1 MKKLLLT
8 LFLVLLA
15 TALTS
20 PASAVQVR
28 RLALV
33 VGANRG
39 GYDRPELKF
48 AVSDAQHFAAVLR
61 DIGGVAAGDCVVLDQ
76 PSLHDLERAFDRLQR
91 QTQDT
96 RRGQNGPDRSRIE
109 LVFYYSGHADEKG
122 LLLGEDRYSYRTL
135 RERLDSVPAEVRIA
149 VLDAC
154 ASGAFTRL
162 KGGKQREPFLTDASA
177 DMQGHAFLTS
187 NTADEVAQESERI
200 SGSYFTYYLVS
211 GLRGAADV
219 SGEGKVTLN
228 EAYGFAFSET
238 LGDTLSSRGG
248 AQHPAY
254 DINLSGTGDVVM
266 TDLRETSAS
275 LVLAES
281 LDGRFFIK
289 DLHGTLVVELY
300 KPHGR
305 RVEIALPP
313 GAYKVYCRQEP
324 ATMVTSAQLVEG
336 KSVLLEPEQFVAT
349 TPDPSLTRGRLTR
362 RLSVAG
368 RHSLSFSPGYWST
381 PSRGPSSAVV
391 RAGWENNSFSSGML
405 FTHYLDE
412 NLAVTAGFNV
422 LEMGE
427 STVVTREGTFSG
439 SSTLYAIPIG
449 ARWFPERMI
458 SRSGTTRPFLAAALG
473 PIIGEAVGSDV
484 IGGKVEAGGHTETA
498 ALAYLGGGVDFHVS
512 RSFALGLGA
521 GYNLMTDFARSVA
534 GHDNYSGFELRVA
547 FGWVFGKGRNAGR

>member
-238 LGDTLSSRGG
+238 LGDTVSSRGG

>member
-1 MKKLLLT
+1 MNKPLLT
-8 LFLVLLA
+8 VILALLA
-15 TALTS
+15 TALAS

-48 AVSDAQHFAAVLR
+48 AVSDAQRFAAVLR
-61 DIGGVAAGDCVVLDQ
+61 DLGGVAADDCLVLEQ

-91 QTQDT
+91 ETQET
-96 RRGQNGPDRSRIE
+96 RRGRNGSDRSRIE

-177 DMQGHAFLTS
+177 EMQGHAFLTS

-200 SGSYFTYYLVS
+200 NGSYFTYYLVS

-238 LGDTLSSRGG
+238 LGDTVSSRGG

-254 DINLSGTGDVVM
+254 DINLSGTGDVVI

-289 DLHGTLVVELY
+289 DHHGALVVELY

-324 ATMVTSAQLVEG
+324 ATMVTSAQLVKG
-336 KSVLLEPEQFVAT
+336 KSVLLEAEQFVAT

-368 RHSLSFSPGYWST
+368 RHRLSFSPGYWGT

-391 RAGWENNSFSSGML
+391 RAGWDNNSFSSGML

-427 STVVTREGTFSG
+427 GTVVTREGTFSG

-449 ARWFPERMI
+449 VRWFPERMI

-473 PIIGEAVGSDV
+473 PVIGEAVGSDV
-484 IGGKVEAGGHTETA
+484 ISGQVESGGHTETA

-512 RSFALGLGA
+512 RSWALGLAA

-547 FGWVFGKGRNAGR
+547 FGWVFGKGKNARR

>member
-1 MKKLLLT
+1 MKKA
-8 LFLVLLA
+8 LLA
-15 TALTS
+15 LILVVLGMALPS
-20 PASAVQVR
+20 PVSAIQVR

-48 AVSDAQHFAAVLR
+48 AVSDAQRFASVLQ
-61 DIGGVAAGDCVVLDQ
+61 DLGGVASADCLVLEQ
-76 PSLHDLERAFDRLQR
+76 PSLHDLERAFDKLQR
-91 QTQDT
+91 ETAVI
-96 RRGQNGPDRSRIE
+96 RRGENGSGRSRIE

-162 KGGKQREPFLTDASA
+162 KGGKLREPFLTDASA

-200 SGSYFTYYLVS
+200 SGSYFTYYLIS

-238 LGDTLSSRGG
+238 LGDTVSSRGG

-289 DLHGTLVVELY
+289 DHHGELVVELY

-324 ATMVTSAQLVEG
+324 ATMVTSAQLVKG
-336 KSVLLEPEQFVAT
+336 KSVLLEAAQFTAT

-368 RHSLSFSPGYWST
+368 RHRLSFSPGFWST
-381 PSRGPSSAVV
+381 PSRGTSSAVV
-391 RAGWENNSFSSGML
+391 RSGWDNNSFSSGML
-405 FTHYLDE
+405 YTHYLNE

-427 STVVTREGTFSG
+427 GTVVTREGTFSG

-449 ARWFPERMI
+449 ARWFPERTI

-484 IGGKVEAGGHTETA
+484 IGGTVESGGHTETA
-498 ALAYLGGGVDFHVS
+498 ALAYLGGGVDFHIG
-512 RSFALGLGA
+512 RSWALGVGA
-521 GYNLMTDFARSVA
+521 GYNLMSDFARPVA
-534 GHDNYSGFELRVA
+534 GHDNYSGFELRIG
-547 FGWVFGKGRNAGR
+547 FGWVFGKGTAARR